1 MDGLSGSGRPA
12 SQGAAD
18 RVQANGAGRFRR
30 AGEEGFL
37 AMINTVGII
46 GAGTMGNGIAQVCAA
61 AGLKVVMV
69 DISDAAVSRGLATV
83 SGSLDRLVKK
93 EKLSAADKDATL
105 ARIAGTT
112 DRAKLADCDLV
123 IEAATE
129 NEDLKVKILKD
140 LCATLPPR
148 TLLATNTS
156 SISITKLAAATD
168 RPDRFIGMHFF
179 NPVPVMALVE
189 LIRGLQTSDDTH
201 AKSTVFAKRV
211 GKVAITAKNSPG
223 FAVNRIL
230 CPMINEAIF
239 ALQEGIATA
248 EEIDAGMKLGCN
260 HPIGPL
266 ALADLV
272 GLDTMLSVMEVFY
285 KGFNDPKYRPA
296 PLLKEMVD
304 AGHLGRKTGQGFY
317 SYSS

>member
-1 MDGLSGSGRPA
+1 
-12 SQGAAD
+12 
-18 RVQANGAGRFRR
+18 
-30 AGEEGFL
+30 
-37 AMINTVGII
+37 MIQTVGII
-46 GAGTMGNGIAQVCAA
+46 GAGTMGNGIAQICAA
-61 AGLKVVMV
+61 AGLSVVMV
-69 DISDAAVSRGLATV
+69 DISDAAVNRGISTV
-83 SGSLDRLVKK
+83 GGSLERLVKK
-93 EKLSAADKDATL
+93 EKMSAGDRDATL
-105 ARIAGTT
+105 KRITGTT
-112 DRAKLADCDLV
+112 DRAKLVDCDLV

-129 NEDLKVKILKD
+129 NEELKVKILKD
-140 LCATLPPR
+140 LCATLSPR

-156 SISITKLAAATD
+156 SISITKLAASTD

-179 NPVPVMALVE
+179 NPVPVMALLE

-201 AKSTVFAKRV
+201 AKALDFAKRI

-317 SYSS
+317 TYSA

>member
-1 MDGLSGSGRPA
+1 
-12 SQGAAD
+12 
-18 RVQANGAGRFRR
+18 
-30 AGEEGFL
+30 
-37 AMINTVGII
+37 MIQTVGII

-61 AGLKVVMV
+61 AGLSVVMV
-69 DISDAAVSRGLATV
+69 DISDAAVNRGLSTV
-83 SGSLDRLVKK
+83 GGSLERLVKK
-93 EKLSAADKDATL
+93 EKMSAADREAALK
-105 ARIAGTT
+105 RITGTT
-112 DRAKLADCDLV
+112 DRAKLSDCDLV

-129 NEDLKVKILKD
+129 NEELKVKILKD
-140 LCATLPPR
+140 LCAGLSPR
-148 TLLATNTS
+148 TLVATNTS

-179 NPVPVMALVE
+179 NPVPVMALLE

-201 AKSTVFAKRV
+201 AKALDFAKRV

-317 SYSS
+317 TYSA

>member
-1 MDGLSGSGRPA
+1 MQEQWGRA
-12 SQGAAD
+12 VWHARKD
-18 RVQANGAGRFRR
+18 
-30 AGEEGFL
+30 EGYE

-46 GAGTMGNGIAQVCAA
+46 GAGTMGNGIAQICAA
-61 AGLKVVMV
+61 AGLSVVMV
-69 DISDAAVSRGLATV
+69 DISDAAVNRGLSTV
-83 SGSLDRLVKK
+83 GGSLERLVKK
-93 EKLSAADKDATL
+93 EKMSAADREEALK
-105 ARIAGTT
+105 RITGTT

-129 NEDLKVKILKD
+129 NEELKVKILKD
-140 LCATLPPR
+140 LCATLSPR

-179 NPVPVMALVE
+179 NPVPVMALLE

-201 AKSTVFAKRV
+201 AKALDFAKRV

-317 SYSS
+317 TYSA

>member
-1 MDGLSGSGRPA
+1 
-12 SQGAAD
+12 
-18 RVQANGAGRFRR
+18 
-30 AGEEGFL
+30 
-37 AMINTVGII
+37 MIESIGIV

-61 AGLKVVMV
+61 AGLNVTMA
-69 DISDAAVSRGLATV
+69 DISDASLTRGMSVVAN
-83 SGSLDRLVKK
+83 SLERLVNKQK
-93 EKLSAADKDATL
+93 MSDADRQAAL
-105 ARIAGTT
+105 ARIAVTT
-112 DRAKLADCDLV
+112 DNAKLANCDLV

-140 LCATLPPR
+140 VCSKLRPQALV
-148 TLLATNTS
+148 ATNTS

-179 NPVPVMALVE
+179 NPVPLMALLE

-201 AKSTVFAKRV
+201 AKAEAFAKRI
-211 GKVAITAKNSPG
+211 GKVSITAKNSPG

-239 ALQEGIATA
+239 ALQEGLATA
-248 EEIDAGMKLGCN
+248 EDIDAGMKLGCN

-266 ALADLV
+266 ALADMI

-285 KGFNDPKYRPA
+285 AGFNDPKYRPA
-296 PLLKEMVD
+296 PLLKEMVA
-304 AGHLGRKTGQGFY
+304 AGRLGRKTGMGFY
-317 SYSS
+317 SYGKAP